1 MSLFQVHNALD
12 ADASSIAVRINI
24 AEGSVQVVDNGCG
37 ISQADFKYIG
47 QNYMTSKLVDIST
60 LKSAPNKYGFQGQSL
75 AKLAEISETLKVT
88 SRFYKWEITC
98 EKIFQN
104 GREIS
109 TAKCSARPSKGTT
122 VSTYIFFS
130 FIGRCVFPKGS
141 TLYIRWSD
149 DIVALGEHS
158 WPNSDTFTQQ

>member
-1 MSLFQVHNALD
+1 
-12 ADASSIAVRINI
+12 
-24 AEGSVQVVDNGCG
+24 
-37 ISQADFKYIG
+37 
-47 QNYMTSKLVDIST
+47 MTSKLVDIST

-122 VSTYIFFS
+122 VSTYICFS
-130 FIGRCVFPKGS
+130 FMVLQVYYRCVFPKGS

-158 WPNSDTFTQQ
+158 WPNSDTFTQQQMLPAKQSSQILMALKKNTEMRLSRTI